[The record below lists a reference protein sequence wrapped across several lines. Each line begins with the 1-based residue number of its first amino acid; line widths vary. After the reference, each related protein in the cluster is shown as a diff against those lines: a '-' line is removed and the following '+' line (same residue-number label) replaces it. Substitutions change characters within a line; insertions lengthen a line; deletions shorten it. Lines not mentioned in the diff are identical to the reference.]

1 MGTSH
6 CDRQSKHSAWIES
19 STAVMEN
26 TWIVFLLMAA
36 LAVVSCQGDK
46 QLKDLP
52 AGAAAA
58 QAGTG
63 ALGQLG
69 ALGAGLGYGGLPLAG
84 GGLGQLGR
92 LGGGLGG
99 QRGYGGLGQGMLGQ
113 GGLGQGQLLGQGMLG
128 QHGMVGQGMLGGGLG
143 YPGQGYYPGYP
154 YPYPGGCNL
163 KPRCRTV
170 IKCDEPEKKEEKE
183 EKEED
188 KGED

>member
-36 LAVVSCQGDK
+36 LAVVKVSGQDDK

-69 ALGAGLGYGGLPLAG
+69 ALAGGLGYGGLPLGAAG
-84 GGLGQLGR
+84 GPGYDGLPLAAAGLGLGAGQLGA
-92 LGGGLGG
+92 LGG
-99 QRGYGGLGQGMLGQ
+99 QLGALG
-113 GGLGQGQLLGQGMLG
+113 GQLGGQLGG
-128 QHGMVGQGMLGGGLG
+128 VGQGMIGGQMGGYHPWYPNGG
-143 YPGQGYYPGYP
+143 YPGQGLYPRYP
-154 YPYPGGCNL
+154 YP
-163 KPRCRTV
+163 
-170 IKCDEPEKKEEKE
+170 
-183 EKEED
+183 
-188 KGED
+188 

>member
-6 CDRQSKHSAWIES
+6 CDRQSKHSTWIES

-26 TWIVFLLMAA
+26 TWIVYLLMAA
-36 LAVVSCQGDK
+36 LAVVKVSGQDDK

-69 ALGAGLGYGGLPLAG
+69 PLGAG
-84 GGLGQLGR
+84 

-99 QRGYGGLGQGMLGQ
+99 QLGAGLGGQLGGQLGYG
-113 GGLGQGQLLGQGMLG
+113 
-128 QHGMVGQGMLGGGLG
+128 
-143 YPGQGYYPGYP
+143 
-154 YPYPGGCNL
+154 
-163 KPRCRTV
+163 
-170 IKCDEPEKKEEKE
+170 
-183 EKEED
+183 
-188 KGED
+188 

>member
-36 LAVVSCQGDK
+36 LAVVKVSGQDDK

-69 ALGAGLGYGGLPLAG
+69 ALGGLGQGLAGGLGYGGLPLGAAG
-84 GGLGQLGR
+84 GPGYDGLPLAAGGLGLGAGQLGA
-92 LGGGLGG
+92 
-99 QRGYGGLGQGMLGQ
+99 
-113 GGLGQGQLLGQGMLG
+113 
-128 QHGMVGQGMLGGGLG
+128 
-143 YPGQGYYPGYP
+143 
-154 YPYPGGCNL
+154 
-163 KPRCRTV
+163 
-170 IKCDEPEKKEEKE
+170 
-183 EKEED
+183 
-188 KGED
+188 

>member
-1 MGTSH
+1 MG
-6 CDRQSKHSAWIES
+6 KHSAWIES

-36 LAVVSCQGDK
+36 LAVVKVSGQDDK

-69 ALGAGLGYGGLPLAG
+69 ALGGGLDGGLGYGGLPLGAAGGLGQLGALGGGLG
-84 GGLGQLGR
+84 GGLGQLGQ
-92 LGGGLGG
+92 LGGG
-99 QRGYGGLGQGMLGQ
+99 
-113 GGLGQGQLLGQGMLG
+113 
-128 QHGMVGQGMLGGGLG
+128 VGQGIGGQMGGYHPWYPNGG
-143 YPGQGYYPGYP
+143 YPGQGLYPRYP
-154 YPYPGGCNL
+154 YPYPGQCNL

-170 IKCDEPEKKEEKE
+170 IKCDEPE
-183 EKEED
+183 
-188 KGED
+188 